1 MKLWKVFACSAICL
15 FSPFLQA
22 EEDEDDFFDFDFDVD
37 PVVTA
42 SGGVAFSSDVGSSE
56 NFDVGY
62 SQLNY
67 EASDQSQVRG
77 VWGLFLGGEFELAEE
92 WDMQLGAS
100 YYQSSTYGPKGTLV
114 QGFNESSLAEY
125 DYEYEIVARQI
136 LAETKIMGEW
146 FDFLRPYISAGIG
159 VGINTAQSFTVDYPE
174 DLAMSPVY
182 YDDHSISSFTYN
194 LGLGVDVEFTEYL
207 RLGVGYRFTDFGE
220 VGLSDGV
227 YDEADPTDSHETL
240 NQDHFYV
247 QEILLQLTLLK

>member
-1 MKLWKVFACSAICL
+1 MKLWKVCGFVGICL

-22 EEDEDDFFDFDFDVD
+22 EDDDDFFDFDFEVD

-42 SGGVAFSSDVGSSE
+42 SGGVAFSSDVGSSKE
-56 NFDVGY
+56 FTVGL

-67 EASDQSQVRG
+67 EASDQSQARG

-92 WDMQLGAS
+92 WDMQLGVS
-100 YYQSSTYGPKGTLV
+100 YYQTSAFGPKGALV
-114 QGFNESSLAEY
+114 QGFNENSLAEY
-125 DYEYEIVARQI
+125 DYEYEIIARQI

-159 VGINTAQSFTVDYPE
+159 VGINTAQNFSVDYPE
-174 DLAMSPVY
+174 DLAMAVE
-182 YDDHSISSFTYN
+182 YDDHTISSFTYN
-194 LGLGVDVEFTEYL
+194 LGLGVDVEITEYL

-227 YDEADPTDSHETL
+227 YDQAEPTDSHETL
-240 NQDHFYV
+240 SQDHFYV